1 MFQIACID
9 DEGNTH
15 TYITQIEPEFMYINR
30 TKAIYLLNKHYN
42 IPRMLLK
49 DSHLYY
55 IPQDKI
61 DYFYEHNVLNERM
74 VKLND
79 NYVLLVCENIIN
91 FLQEESIKML
101 QDSDPII
108 SNETFES
115 KMIDKEDLRKP
126 EKKPSPLKMCEYF
139 NDIDFLKTIMLMKQ
153 NPDTLTIA
161 RNYLSTGSIYSKFN
175 IEEVNEL
182 IEDDYNEE
190 EYKCADDLL
199 DMIFSNQDSNYFKLF
214 EKFKQLRPD
223 FDDKIIQKIIY
234 WYDCNEDEVYRYL
247 CLSSTVSFE

>member
-9 DEGNTH
+9 DKYNNVH
-15 TYITQIEPEFMYINR
+15 YITQIEPDFMYINK
-30 TKAIYLLNKHYN
+30 TKAIFLLNKHYQ
-42 IPRMLLK
+42 IPLMILK
-49 DSHLYY
+49 DVQLYY
-55 IPQDKI
+55 LPQDKL
-61 DYFYEHNVLNERM
+61 DYFFEHDVLNERM
-74 VKLND
+74 IKLND
-79 NYVLLVCENIIN
+79 DYVLFIVEDIREYI
-91 FLQEESIKML
+91 EKSSIKML
-101 QDSDPII
+101 QNNDVSMPQEL
-108 SNETFES
+108 SETI
-115 KMIDKEDLRKP
+115 MINKEELKKP

-161 RNYLSTGSIYSKFN
+161 RNYLSTGSIHSKFN
-175 IEEVNEL
+175 IEEVDEL

-247 CLSSTVSFE
+247 CLSSTVSF